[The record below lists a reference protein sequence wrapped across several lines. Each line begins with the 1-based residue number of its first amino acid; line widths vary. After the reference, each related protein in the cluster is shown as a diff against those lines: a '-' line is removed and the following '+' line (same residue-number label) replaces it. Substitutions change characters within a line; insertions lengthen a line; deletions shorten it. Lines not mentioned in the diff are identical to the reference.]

1 MARSAIKAAPRPLA
15 HALSQSYS
23 TLTRLPVPI
32 RISPQVA
39 WNYLESAFPSP
50 AIVLEAKEHH
60 ETLKLLAHEG
70 MTGGRI
76 YDGIIGAAA
85 RSVGAKPITSDRQA
99 VPVYLLVGV
108 EFELLVPDNS
118 A

>member
-70 MTGGRI
+70 MTGVRT